1 MGGITMEK
9 TREDIIDLRYRV
21 SAVLRKAQCRAVDCD
36 IIDRLAI
43 IEKDLDTLDEDITK
57 IIGD

>member
-1 MGGITMEK
+1 MKK
-9 TREDIIDLRYRV
+9 TREEIIELRAQV
-21 SAVLRKAQCRAVDCD
+21 GAVMRKAQCRAVDCD

>member
-1 MGGITMEK
+1 MEK